1 MAEVSVPIRILAVDD
16 HQLIR
21 EGVARLIA
29 QESDMQLVA
38 EADGGREAIQQ
49 FRIHRPDVTLMDLQ
63 MPEVNGLDAITAI
76 RRDFPEARIIV
87 LTTYPGD
94 ALVLRALKAGAQ
106 AYLLKTTLNTEL
118 RQAIRAVYAGRKFL
132 SAEASYELAEHATD
146 DALTAAE
153 IRVLRLIAAGSAN
166 KEIAVQLSL
175 SEETVKGQV
184 SKILAKLGAKDR
196 THAVVIGLR
205 RGIFEL

>member
-29 QESDMQLVA
+29 QESDMRLVA

-196 THAVVIGLR
+196 THAVVIGLK

>member
-1 MAEVSVPIRILAVDD
+1 MAEASVAIRILAVDD

-29 QESDMQLVA
+29 QESDMRLVA
-38 EADGGREAIQQ
+38 EADGGREAILQ

-63 MPEVNGLDAITAI
+63 MPEVNGLEAITAI

-146 DALTAAE
+146 DVLTAAE

-166 KEIAVQLSL
+166 KEIAVHLSL